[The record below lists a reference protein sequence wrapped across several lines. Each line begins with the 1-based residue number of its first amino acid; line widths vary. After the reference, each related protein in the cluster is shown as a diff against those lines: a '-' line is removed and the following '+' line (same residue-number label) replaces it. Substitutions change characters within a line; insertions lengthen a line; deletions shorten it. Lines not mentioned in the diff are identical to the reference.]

1 MCIRD
6 RTRGRIVRENSIFEA
21 GSSYL
26 TVKIETS
33 KPIRRLVRTTAK
45 NKVKVLNKREKTS
58 HDFRKADIF
67 LEKLANR
74 QNI

>member
-1 MCIRD
+1 M
-6 RTRGRIVRENSIFEA
+6 
-21 GSSYL
+21 
-26 TVKIETS
+26 K
-33 KPIRRLVRTTAK
+33 RLVRTTAK
-45 NKVKVLNKREKTS
+45 NKVNVLNKREKTS